1 MNIVKQLKDVGL
13 HQSEIDVYLYLLG
26 NGYSTPPQVS
36 RGTKIARTNC
46 YNVLSSLKDK
56 GLIKEEQRRKRKVY
70 LASDPEALLLSLEK
84 KKMALEGVIPD
95 LKALFITQKNK
106 PQVKFYDGWE
116 EVKEIYLKSLEAEE
130 IRMIGSTQRFVE
142 IDQKFSDRY
151 WRDLQD
157 KKIIVKEIIDEKSVS
172 YSLDF
177 RKIAGNLHEYKTLPA
192 KYAGDPTDILLW
204 GDSVALINLEQP
216 AFGTVLTNKALV
228 ATFRMIFD
236 MMWQSSG

>member
-1 MNIVKQLKDVGL
+1 MTLWYVQIHVLQAMFENALKQHSLVQWTSQYFVYHLIIQNGRVLTYSQKNDIFYFDNNMNIVKQLKDVGL

-106 PQVKFYDGWE
+106 PQVKSNIT
-116 EVKEIYLKSLEAEE
+116 K
-130 IRMIGSTQRFVE
+130 
-142 IDQKFSDRY
+142 
-151 WRDLQD
+151 
-157 KKIIVKEIIDEKSVS
+157 
-172 YSLDF
+172 
-177 RKIAGNLHEYKTLPA
+177 
-192 KYAGDPTDILLW
+192 
-204 GDSVALINLEQP
+204 ALIVFP
-216 AFGTVLTNKALV
+216 
-228 ATFRMIFD
+228 
-236 MMWQSSG
+236 